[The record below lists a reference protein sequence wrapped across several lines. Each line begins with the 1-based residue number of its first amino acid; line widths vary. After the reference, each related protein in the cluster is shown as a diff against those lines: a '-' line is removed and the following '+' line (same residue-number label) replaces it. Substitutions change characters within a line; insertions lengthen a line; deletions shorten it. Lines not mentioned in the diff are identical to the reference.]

1 MAVPMSFGGGRT
13 FDTCKVI
20 EKYERWITEAE
31 SAQDEAET
39 QRREALE
46 SCSLMT
52 PTQAQRWAAFPP
64 QLRDMGL
71 FREDAGWAEGQSM
84 KEGPGRR
91 KPNGTW

>member
-46 SCSLMT
+46 
-52 PTQAQRWAAFPP
+52 
-64 QLRDMGL
+64 
-71 FREDAGWAEGQSM
+71 DAGWAEGQSM

-91 KPNGTW
+91 KPKWYVVNRVAQRDSCSLFFFPKTTH